1 MYEMECINF
10 YIFNSC
16 LKASFSTRPFNTH
29 IPDILLSKTLI
40 LDTRSFVKR
49 IFVRLNIILCHLLKF
64 RTSDNL
70 NGNGDKK
77 FYGKT
82 QMGEIMKK

>member
-1 MYEMECINF
+1 MDQIIQWSNFGMYEMECVYF

-40 LDTRSFVKR
+40 LDTRSFVKEYLWDW
-49 IFVRLNIILCHLLKF
+49 ISYYVICKNSEYQIIL
-64 RTSDNL
+64 
-70 NGNGDKK
+70 
-77 FYGKT
+77 
-82 QMGEIMKK
+82 